1 MGRPFKKI
9 NNFCSTVWH
18 CSAHLSYTLQLC
30 LLQLC
35 INKLF
40 LFSYTSPLLNCY
52 SPQLCA
58 QLLLHS
64 FTVQLNLNLSSAAPY
79 LCAQLLLHSFTIYF
93 YLQLSCTLPL
103 CLATVTLIYC
113 LVTPLTQLHPTFM
126 LSYCYTHLP
135 FSYTTNSAA
144 PYLCAQLLLHSFT
157 IQLNL
162 QLSCTLQAQHT
173 VTLLFSNTLTPHP

>member
-1 MGRPFKKI
+1 MGRPFNKI
-9 NNFCSTVWH
+9 IISAVQYIWH

-35 INKLF
+35 INKLYSC
-40 LFSYTSPLLNCY
+40 LATPGYTSPLLNCY

-58 QLLLHS
+58 QLQLHS
-64 FTVQLNLNLSSAAPY
+64 FTVQLN
-79 LCAQLLLHSFTIYF
+79 
-93 YLQLSCTLPL
+93 LQLSCTLPL
-103 CLATVTLIYC
+103 CLATVTLIYH
-113 LVTPLTQLHPTFM
+113 LFKPLAQLYPTFV
-126 LSYCYTHLP
+126 LSYCYTHLL
-135 FSYTTNSAA
+135 FSYTSNSAA

-173 VTLLFSNTLTPHP
+173 VTLLFINTLTPHP